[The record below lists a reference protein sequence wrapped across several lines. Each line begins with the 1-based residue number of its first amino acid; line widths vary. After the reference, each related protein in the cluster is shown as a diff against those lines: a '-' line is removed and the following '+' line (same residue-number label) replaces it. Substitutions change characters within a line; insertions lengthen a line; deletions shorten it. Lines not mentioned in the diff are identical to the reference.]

1 MLLIVVDKLVV
12 EVVIEVEEVNVL
24 IVVTVVVAIVLVEV
38 EEVEVW
44 CTE

>member
-1 MLLIVVDKLVV
+1 MLIVVDKLVV